1 MTTIIN
7 SETTSNVD
15 INNTLP
21 SNVNITNTITSNVN
35 ITNTI
40 TSNVDSIDNVDS
52 INNILKL
59 MDNGNIFNIKISD
72 IYLLKNKS
80 KYYNMYISDFINTI
94 NNLPAEN
101 KAKVLNSSINLKF
114 GDDTNSYDSIYFS
127 KASKL
132 NDPNCVLLPL
142 NINRHYGN
150 IKHIINNDIVDF
162 NFKKPIIFW
171 RGATTNYGYNLYDNI
186 KLIDNPRLYIIKKYY
201 DNPLF
206 DIGFTKLCQG
216 VSNYDYINKYI
227 KDNVSINKM
236 LEYKYLLS
244 LEGNDV
250 ATNLKW
256 ILSSNSICFMPK
268 PTKITYFREDLL
280 KPDVNYVE
288 ITEDNIESKYEYCE
302 NNINYCLNIIKNN
315 KELMN
320 KFINKNLYKE
330 GAKLLETTLT

>member
-15 INNTLP
+15 INNTL
-21 SNVNITNTITSNVN
+21 
-35 ITNTI
+35 
-40 TSNVDSIDNVDS
+40 TSNVDITNTLTSNVDS
-52 INNILKL
+52 INNILKS
-59 MDNGNIFNIKISD
+59 MDNGEIFYIKISD

-80 KYYNMYISDFINTI
+80 KYYNMYISDFINII

-101 KAKVLNSSINLKF
+101 KTKILNSSIYLKF
-114 GDDTNSYDSIYFS
+114 GDDTNSYNSIYFS

-132 NDPNCVLLPL
+132 NDTNCVLLPL

-150 IKHIINNDIVDF
+150 IKHIINNDMVDF
-162 NFKKPIIFW
+162 NFKKPVIFW

-201 DNPLF
+201 NNPLF

-216 VSNYDYINKYI
+216 VNNYDYINKYI
-227 KDNVSINKM
+227 KDNVSIDKM

-320 KFINKNLYKE
+320 KFINQDLYKE
-330 GAKLLETTLT
+330 GAKLLEITLT